1 MVNSLRKLYFLGAY
15 FAIGYP
21 MALLARRLFGQD
33 SDNMYAWP
41 DKYWFSGTMMVFF
54 SMVQP
59 LAFAAMAEINA
70 G

>member
-1 MVNSLRKLYFLGAY
+1 VVNSLRKLYFLGAY
-15 FAIGYP
+15 FVIGYP
-21 MALLARRLFGQD
+21 VALVARSLFGQD

-41 DKYWFSGTMMVFF
+41 EKYWFSGTMMVFF
-54 SMVQP
+54 FMVQP

>member
-15 FAIGYP
+15 LVIGYP
-21 MALLARRLFGQD
+21 VALVARRLFGQD
-33 SDNMYAWP
+33 SDNMYTWLE
-41 DKYWFSGTMMVFF
+41 KYWFSGTMMIFF

-59 LAFAAMAEINA
+59 LAFAALAEINA